1 MGQKVNPTVFRLGM
15 SEQWRSRWFS
25 DKGYAQLLKQDILI
39 RKHLKKRLAEA
50 GIDRIDIE
58 RFRGELVI
66 TVIAAKPGIIIGRG
80 GTGIEDLRKEII
92 SKFMEKG
99 TTLKIN
105 IQEVDN
111 PNLSA
116 GNILQTCIV
125 DIEKRIPFRRIMKQN
140 IDKVLK
146 AGAQGV
152 KIGMAGRLNG
162 AEIAR
167 RETLTQ
173 GKIPLHTLR
182 GDIQY
187 ARGTAHTTYGTIGI
201 KIWIYKGLYFPE
213 DHVSKEKENTRA
225 SKVPA
230 RSRIGSHR

>member
-1 MGQKVNPTVFRLGM
+1 MGQKVNPTVFRLGL
-15 SEQWRSRWFS
+15 SQQWRSRWFS
-25 DKGYAQLLKQDILI
+25 DKGYAQMLRQDVNVRKFLMGKLKD
-39 RKHLKKRLAEA
+39 A

-58 RFRGELVI
+58 RFRGEFVVTI
-66 TVIAAKPGIIIGRG
+66 IAAKPGIIIGRG
-80 GTGIEDLRKEII
+80 GTGIEDLKKEIQK
-92 SKFMEKG
+92 KFLKG
-99 TTLKIN
+99 ATSLKVN

-116 GNILQTCIV
+116 GAVLQICIS
-125 DIEKRIPFRRIMKQN
+125 DLEKRIPFRRIMKQN

-152 KIGMAGRLNG
+152 KIRVSGRLNG

-182 GDIQY
+182 GNIQY
-187 ARGTAHTTYGTIGI
+187 ARGAARTTYGAIGV
-201 KIWIYKGLYFPE
+201 KVWIYRGLYFAEQP
-213 DHVSKEKENTRA
+213 SENAVQKPAPRMMRRA
-225 SKVPA
+225 SITKQK
-230 RSRIGSHR
+230 